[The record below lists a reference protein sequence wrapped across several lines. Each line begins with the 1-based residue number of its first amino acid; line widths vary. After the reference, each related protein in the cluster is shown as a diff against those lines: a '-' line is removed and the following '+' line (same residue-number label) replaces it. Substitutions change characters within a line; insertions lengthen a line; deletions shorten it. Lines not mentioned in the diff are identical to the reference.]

1 MVITLLDL
9 VILSQASE
17 KIDFNSFR
25 RRCND
30 FKVVGGF
37 KSNLLKIKSSP

>member
-17 KIDFNSFR
+17 KIDLILSEEGATTLR
-25 RRCND
+25 
-30 FKVVGGF
+30 
-37 KSNLLKIKSSP
+37 